1 MRTQC
6 NICHTEYVLLY
17 NFLYGGGLKMGDKT
31 LMMTMLLDFYGDLLT
46 PRQRSCFSMHY
57 NEDFSL
63 AEIAEIMEISRQG
76 VRDLIVRAE
85 ATLMETE
92 EKTGLIKRFSEQKL
106 VLDKMEIELGELT
119 QMTEGKARGLVEKL
133 LAELDS
139 IRN

>member
-1 MRTQC
+1 
-6 NICHTEYVLLY
+6 
-17 NFLYGGGLKMGDKT
+17 MGDKT
-31 LMMTMLLDFYGDLLT
+31 LMMTMLLDFYGELIT

-57 NEDFSL
+57 NEDLSL
-63 AEIAEIMEISRQG
+63 AEIAEIMQISRQG

-92 EKTGLIKRFSEQKL
+92 EKTGLIKRFSEQRL
-106 VLDKMEIELGELT
+106 VLDKMETELKELL
-119 QMTEGKARGLVEKL
+119 QLSEGKAHGLAEVL

>member
-1 MRTQC
+1 
-6 NICHTEYVLLY
+6 
-17 NFLYGGGLKMGDKT
+17 MGDKT

>member
-1 MRTQC
+1 
-6 NICHTEYVLLY
+6 
-17 NFLYGGGLKMGDKT
+17 MGDKT

-57 NEDFSL
+57 NEDLSL

-85 ATLMETE
+85 ATLMDTE

-106 VLDKMEIELGELT
+106 VLDTMETELNALT
-119 QMTEGKARGLVEKL
+119 QMTEGKARELAETL
-133 LAELDS
+133 LAELES